1 MVSVVFENHEVFLW
15 FNKINVCP
23 VCVIVEVSETERLRH
38 RRKYVQGDVQEKSFY
53 FRGPEN
59 KLNLKAQNLSMF
71 LQIAEGIDDE
81 TWLFHLQKGDY
92 STWIREA
99 IKDEP
104 LAERVAEIERTD
116 KSAARSRELIKDA
129 ITKQYT
135 GAA

>member
-1 MVSVVFENHEVFLW
+1 
-15 FNKINVCP
+15 
-23 VCVIVEVSETERLRH
+23 
-38 RRKYVQGDVQEKSFY
+38 
-53 FRGPEN
+53 
-59 KLNLKAQNLSMF
+59 MF